1 MVAAMTRY
9 YFDLREHERIVADEI
24 GEDLP
29 DLAAAT
35 HEAIA
40 SARALAT
47 DRQRTGR
54 RIDSV
59 HIEISDADG
68 PTRVVVPLRW
78 VMTPLFQPPMR
89 SSR

>member
-1 MVAAMTRY
+1 MTRY

-35 HEAIA
+35 AEAFA

-54 RIDSV
+54 RIGTV
-59 HIEISDADG
+59 HIEINDG
-68 PTRVVVPLRW
+68 DGSTRVVVPLRW
-78 VMTPLFQPPMR
+78 AMTPLSQPPLR
-89 SSR
+89 STR